1 MTFRA
6 KLTIAL
12 LSVALIPALIV
23 GLLSFDSYKK
33 TIETAHLSGL
43 ANITSYKADK
53 IETYFSGLRTG
64 IWIAQGT
71 FAVKNNLPVLTRF
84 SSNTDN
90 AEFISAKQ
98 QIDETVRRMQKAFDL
113 LDIML
118 VDPEGKIVYSSDPAG
133 GQKNFLKAL
142 SDPQQKAFEEGTRAV
157 YFTDIF
163 PDDPENKKLVMLITA
178 PAFDPKDVFA
188 GVIVFKADMVPIYKL
203 IGDIRGLG
211 KTGEVLI
218 GKKEGDQVVYL
229 NPLKYDP
236 QAALNKRISFGD
248 RVGLPIQEAVRG
260 KSGTGIVTDYR
271 GTKVIASWRYI
282 PSLGWGIVAK
292 IDADEAFSDIVRLQ
306 KIVIV
311 ILALVFVLAG
321 VMSFSIARSISRP
334 IKMLSKGAEMIGEGN
349 FDHKI
354 AIDSKDEIGH
364 LSRVLDKMTHDL
376 KLKSG
381 LERLVEKKTQE
392 ALVLREETEKAKR
405 LADIGMLAA
414 TVAHELRNPL
424 AGIRLAVYNIKRK
437 VPDPIIEKNLQNI
450 DNKVTESDQIINN
463 LLFYSKIKVSH
474 LKNINIYN
482 ILKASVEEAVKKDA
496 EEASLIS
503 MDMESM
509 KDLTIEADPLQIKEV
524 FVNIINNAID
534 AVDAEKGRIE
544 IAGKADN
551 KFMTIS
557 IKDNGTGIRE
567 EDLGRVFEPFFTTKA
582 KGTGLGLPV
591 CKQIIMLHGGF
602 INISSNPGEGT
613 TVVISL
619 PVEHRKT

>member
-142 SDPQQKAFEEGTRAV
+142 SDPQQKAFEEGKRAV

-211 KTGEVLI
+211 KTGESSTDFAKNLLLQQKV
-218 GKKEGDQVVYL
+218 
-229 NPLKYDP
+229 
-236 QAALNKRISFGD
+236 ALVPGVAFGQCWGQHVRISYASSYEN
-248 RVGLPIQEAVRG
+248 LKEAV
-260 KSGTGIVTDYR
+260 
-271 GTKVIASWRYI
+271 A
-282 PSLGWGIVAK
+282 
-292 IDADEAFSDIVRLQ
+292 
-306 KIVIV
+306 
-311 ILALVFVLAG
+311 
-321 VMSFSIARSISRP
+321 
-334 IKMLSKGAEMIGEGN
+334 
-349 FDHKI
+349 
-354 AIDSKDEIGH
+354 
-364 LSRVLDKMTHDL
+364 
-376 KLKSG
+376 
-381 LERLVEKKTQE
+381 
-392 ALVLREETEKAKR
+392 
-405 LADIGMLAA
+405 
-414 TVAHELRNPL
+414 
-424 AGIRLAVYNIKRK
+424 
-437 VPDPIIEKNLQNI
+437 
-450 DNKVTESDQIINN
+450 
-463 LLFYSKIKVSH
+463 
-474 LKNINIYN
+474 
-482 ILKASVEEAVKKDA
+482 
-496 EEASLIS
+496 
-503 MDMESM
+503 
-509 KDLTIEADPLQIKEV
+509 
-524 FVNIINNAID
+524 
-534 AVDAEKGRIE
+534 RIE
-544 IAGKADN
+544 RYLK
-551 KFMTIS
+551 K
-557 IKDNGTGIRE
+557 K
-567 EDLGRVFEPFFTTKA
+567 
-582 KGTGLGLPV
+582 
-591 CKQIIMLHGGF
+591 
-602 INISSNPGEGT
+602 
-613 TVVISL
+613 
-619 PVEHRKT
+619 